1 MAEKRTVSVWIFGQE
16 YRVRSDSDEESIRRA
31 AAFVDE
37 TMGNIRDRTGAIDSL
52 NIAVLA
58 ALNISKHLMALREK
72 DGVSAGQEAIPL
84 DQLKD
89 LIRLVESAV
98 PVETSPTSAA
108 HH

>member
-72 DGVSAGQEAIPL
+72 NGVGGAQEAVPL
-84 DQLKD
+84 DQLKE
-89 LIRLVESAV
+89 LVRLVESAV
-98 PVETSPTSAA
+98 PVDASPDATQ
-108 HH
+108 H

>member
-37 TMGNIRDRTGAIDSL
+37 SMGNIRDRTGTFDSL

-72 DGVSAGQEAIPL
+72 EGIGGSQETVPL
-84 DQLKD
+84 DQLKE

-98 PVETSPTSAA
+98 PVDSSSTSAA
-108 HH
+108 PH

>member
-1 MAEKRTVSVWIFGQE
+1 MTEKRTISVWIFGQE
-16 YRVRSDSDEESIRRA
+16 YRVRSGSDEESIRRA

-37 TMGNIRDRTGAIDSL
+37 TMGSIRDRTGAIDSL

-58 ALNISKHLMALREK
+58 ALNISKHLMVLREK
-72 DGVSAGQEAIPL
+72 DGVIGGQEAVPM
-84 DQLKD
+84 DQLKE

-98 PVETSPTSAA
+98 PVESGTSTA